1 MMNSIRM
8 HQSETYYPGCLESSS
23 AVTAIEYR
31 ICKLSDGTWW
41 DFTALAF
48 QAAPADP
55 SGALTEDDNGLW
67 IDSTGWA
74 IPDADATYKVLFEI
88 TNPAETFFKEGPE
101 ILVKDSLMNEFADA
115 LLNRDMS
122 AAPETN
128 DRSPLNALRFLRNKW
143 SIAAGTLTVTKEDD
157 ATSAWTS
164 TVTGDATANPIVS
177 SDPA

>member
-1 MMNSIRM
+1 MIERLY
-8 HQSETYYPGCLESSS
+8 QSETYYPECFESDS

-74 IPDADATYKVLFEI
+74 IPDANAAYKVLFEI
-88 TNPAETFFKEGPE
+88 TNPAETFFSSGPKIIINDAE
-101 ILVKDSLMNEFADA
+101 PVSSILKFDWTGFTGEAARSL
-115 LLNRDMS
+115 
-122 AAPETN
+122 
-128 DRSPLNALRFLRNKW
+128 LNALRFLRNKW
-143 SIAAGTLTVTKEDD
+143 SVAAGTLTITKEDD

-177 SDPA
+177 SDPT